1 MKIDTAIKQLNK
13 EQEFLGI
20 GLLELLQDI
29 QKHGRMI
36 YSERTMDAYGVFVAE
51 GSKLFSSTEELI

>member
-1 MKIDTAIKQLNK
+1 MDIKTAIAQLQK

-29 QKHGRMI
+29 QKNGFMVYSNKTMI
-36 YSERTMDAYGVFVAE
+36 AYTVFMQE
-51 GSKLFSSTEELI
+51 GAKMFASA